1 MRCSTG
7 TGWSA
12 GPLPAHGRSR
22 HRGARHGGPATPE
35 RAVANAVLFR
45 TAEELAEAYDEI
57 AAAYAE
63 IGAN

>member
-1 MRCSTG
+1 MLATVV
-7 TGWSA
+7 
-12 GPLPAHGRSR
+12 
-22 HRGARHGGPATPE
+22 PATPE

-45 TAEELAEAYDEI
+45 TPAELGKAYDEI